1 MLLAKG
7 TLQSVHIRL
16 EYSRKQLRSWLQARP
31 SSWEE
36 ISNFNSVESLRIR
49 PQKSNGTYSE
59 LSLSEKQI
67 FEDAY
72 DDDEEEE
79 VALSLCTKIRQ
90 HVKLFL
96 V

>member
-1 MLLAKG
+1 M
-7 TLQSVHIRL
+7 
-16 EYSRKQLRSWLQARP
+16 
-31 SSWEE
+31 
-36 ISNFNSVESLRIR
+36 ESLRIR